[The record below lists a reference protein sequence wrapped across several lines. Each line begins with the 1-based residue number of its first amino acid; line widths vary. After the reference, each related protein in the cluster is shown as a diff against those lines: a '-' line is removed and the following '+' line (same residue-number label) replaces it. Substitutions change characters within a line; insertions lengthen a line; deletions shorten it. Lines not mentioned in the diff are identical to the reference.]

1 MEFKDRIRE
10 LRIQR
15 KLTLSQL
22 AAAMDKSEGAIRSWE
37 TGRAKPDADSLVK
50 LSDFF
55 GCTTDFLLGISDAVT
70 LSPENAATGYL
81 YYLQTQRDSLNAEVD
96 EISRRLYKLKEEST
110 QLENY
115 LVEKMDAIKLMDYRI
130 SELEKDIIRYS
141 PPTEK

>member
-55 GCTTDFLLGISDAVT
+55 GCTTDFLLGISDVVT
-70 LSPENAATGYL
+70 SSPQKAANGYL
-81 YYLQTQRDSLNAEVD
+81 YYLQTQRDRIMEELFEERVRYQKLSDERGKAEENITTKMNEV
-96 EISRRLYKLKEEST
+96 RRLDAEIAELKE
-110 QLENY
+110 
-115 LVEKMDAIKLMDYRI
+115 
-130 SELEKDIIRYS
+130 RYML
-141 PPTEK
+141 